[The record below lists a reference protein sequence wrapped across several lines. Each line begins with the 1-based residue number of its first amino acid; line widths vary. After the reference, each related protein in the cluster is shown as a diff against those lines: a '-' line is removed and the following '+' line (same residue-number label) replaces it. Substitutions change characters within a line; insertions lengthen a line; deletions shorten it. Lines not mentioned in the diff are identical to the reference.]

1 MSLDRLF
8 KILSYAT
15 VFCGFFSLWVS
26 GTFGAFGTGVFVLIL
41 ACAWF
46 TEGTRWQISERIGT
60 AMIVAALPVFYLL
73 YRSGFFHFADSG
85 MMVAGILS
93 RLILSLSAI
102 KILQHK
108 SDRDWIFLYLMA
120 FFEVLLAAGL
130 SISATYLLSFVLYVF
145 VMVWTAIVFEIR
157 KTGTATINKLSPD
170 TARPEQLR
178 TRRLPL
184 TAAGLIGFI
193 ILLAVPLFFL
203 LPRVGGAGIG
213 GGEALSASSGFSD
226 TVKLGGIGN
235 IQQNEEVVMRVRVE
249 GQNVEASR
257 LKWRGIALDTFDDR
271 SWSRSQANAK
281 ETHVPSEHDLIKLD
295 DPSGRERLTI
305 QTIYLEPLDSPV
317 LFGLPRIIGVQGN
330 FNVLFKDRHD
340 AVSFSRIKER
350 ISYKV
355 FSDRSLPSA
364 AELRADRA
372 IYSDVFENYLELPD
386 EIDPR
391 IGRLAADVTA
401 NAQNRYDKARSIESY
416 LQNNFGYTLE
426 QKASGEHPLSD
437 FLFNVREG
445 HCEYFATA
453 MAVMLRT
460 QGIAT
465 RVVNGFSGG
474 EYNDAADVWIVRQ
487 KNAHS
492 WVEVYFPGEN
502 AWVTF
507 DPTPFAGQPTG
518 GIAVGL
524 TAKFNKYLEAL
535 ETFWI
540 QYFVAYDNQEQRS
553 LFTSVRRGVADYQS
567 KTSGWL
573 DGLTKQLSEWWSEV
587 RGDKGI
593 ETSLAAAGSGALYLA
608 AVLSGLLL
616 LVWLYRRIVKLKV
629 WRKLWGRV
637 FGDRNASIV
646 EFYERMQTILAEK
659 GFVREPHQTPMEFA
673 YAVGMP
679 EAVKVTEKYNQ
690 VRFGEKPVF
699 SDEADEIEACLR
711 RLGTKGS

>member
-8 KILSYAT
+8 KILSYTT

-157 KTGTATINKLSPD
+157 KTGTATINKFSPD

-249 GQNVEASR
+249 WQDVQASR

-271 SWSRSQANAK
+271 SWSRSQASAK
-281 ETHVPSEHDLIKLD
+281 ETHVPSDHDLIKLD

-364 AELRADRA
+364 AELRADHA

-518 GIAVGL
+518 GTTVGL

-587 RGDKGI
+587 RGDGGVDR
-593 ETSLAAAGSGALYLA
+593 SLAAVGRAAAYAG
-608 AVLSGLLL
+608 AVAVAILMF
-616 LVWLYRRIVKLKV
+616 VWLYRRVVKSRFLRRIRQVFFGRKDASVIV
-629 WRKLWGRV
+629 
-637 FGDRNASIV
+637 
-646 EFYERMQTILAEK
+646 FYERMIRILEEK
-659 GFVREPHQTPMEFA
+659 GFIRDPGQTPLEFA
-673 YAVGMP
+673 FAVGKP
-679 EAVKVTEKYNQ
+679 EAVILIEKYNYI
-690 VRFGEKPVF
+690 RFGGGKVTYE
-699 SDEADEIEACLR
+699 EQAEIEDLIR
-711 RLGTKGS
+711 SLQV